1 MSRPGP
7 LLRTATLLF
16 LTLVWGTTWSAI
28 TISLRGIPPFTGVAL
43 RFALAAALL
52 FVYAWVT
59 REHLSAAGPGQRR
72 LRWLHAVLTFCC
84 SYGVVFWAEQW
95 VPSGLAAVL
104 FATFPLMVAVI
115 AHFVLPD
122 ERMTLPVIAGTVI
135 AFAGIAVIFAEDF
148 EVLGGSVV
156 ATASLVMLLSP
167 LSGAVVSVCVKRW
180 GSGMHP
186 VPFNAVAMALAAGI
200 MGVFA
205 AVVERERTVALDP
218 GPVAALLYM
227 AIVGTAVTFPLYFW
241 LLGHMEAR
249 QVALIGYGTPVV
261 ALFVGA
267 TFMAE
272 PMTIR
277 TWLGSAMVI
286 IGVAVASARR

>member
-1 MSRPGP
+1 M
-7 LLRTATLLF
+7 
-16 LTLVWGTTWSAI
+16 TLVWGTTWSAI

-167 LSGAVVSVCVKRW
+167 LSGALVSVCVKRW

-241 LLGHMEAR
+241 LLEHMEAR